1 VTADA
6 RVLDFARLGA
16 RRAARAY
23 GRLLGRELQPG
34 EPEPVAVEHPGE
46 GVAGVVFE
54 LRGDVGGL
62 VALLLPEPAR
72 RHLLDSLCPGS
83 DSGSDRAASALREAG
98 NIVASQAV
106 SALADHLGARIAI
119 SVPTLVADHADAVLA
134 RMVARRGG
142 VAAESELGDAEGHG
156 AARLVFAPD
165 LSS

>member
-1 VTADA
+1 MDDA

-16 RRAARAY
+16 QRAARAY
-23 GRLLGRELQPG
+23 GRLLGRKLRPR
-34 EPEPVAVEHPGE
+34 EPEPVAALRSGE

-62 VALLLPEPAR
+62 VALLLPERAR
-72 RHLLDSLCPGS
+72 QRLLDSLCPGF

-119 SVPTLVADHADAVLA
+119 SVPTLVSEDADAVLA

-142 VAAESELGDAEGHG
+142 MAAESELGDAEGHC

-165 LSS
+165 VPS

>member
-16 RRAARAY
+16 QRAARAY
-23 GRLLGRELQPG
+23 GRLLGRELRPS
-34 EPEPVAVEHPGE
+34 EPEAVAPHSGE

-62 VALLLPEPAR
+62 VALLLPERAR
-72 RHLLDSLCPGS
+72 KHLLQSLCPGS

-119 SVPTLVADHADAVLA
+119 SVPTLVTDHADAVLA

-165 LSS
+165 VSS